1 MHRTRPGRT
10 ALAAL
15 ALLAVAAIASAAS
28 AGAHRAGAHRHRP
41 RRRDELDARSPR
53 RALTLSAGNDRDD
66 GVAGHT
72 CTVSPRRA
80 RSSSRRTA
88 TGRGPGRGAC
98 TAISSAAVDGLS
110 LPSTGAE
117 YWAFW
122 VNDAP
127 ASQGICGYKPKPGDS
142 ILFFPD
148 CYGKKCP
155 PNDGVLGVKAP
166 ATATAGSR
174 ARHGHRLLGRR
185 RQAQPGGGRTVSG
198 AGASEKTA
206 ADGGA
211 TITFTKPGRFWL
223 RVSARPRHAHGGPH
237 LRARRRPRTRAGE
250 PSPASPIPAAGA
262 ALLAALALAG
272 CGLGA
277 GSTPATC
284 RCS

>member
-15 ALLAVAAIASAAS
+15 ALLAVAATAAAS
-28 AGAHRAGAHRHRP
+28 AGATAPAPTVTVRVEGTT
-41 RRRDELDARSPR
+41 S
-53 RALTLSAGNDRDD
+53 TLQLPSSVTLKSGNVDRD

-72 CTVSPRRA
+72 CSGLSAAGAIELATHGDWKGTWS
-80 RSSSRRTA
+80 RSLH
-88 TGRGPGRGAC
+88 GYF
-98 TAISSAAVDGLS
+98 IAAVDGLS

-166 ATATAGSR
+166 AIATAGSPTR
-174 ARHGHRLLGRR
+174 VTVTAYSDAAGKPSPKVG
-185 RQAQPGGGRTVSG
+185 ATVSG

-206 ADGGA
+206 AGGVA

-223 RVSARPRHAHGGPH
+223 RVSAAHAT
-237 LRARRRPRTRAGE
+237 RTEARICVRTATSN
-250 PSPASPIPAAGA
+250 P
-262 ALLAALALAG
+262 
-272 CGLGA
+272 CG
-277 GSTPATC
+277 
-284 RCS
+284 